1 MTRLTQAS
9 LMIAAM
15 IIGLAMVGCA
25 GDLYGECSIEA
36 DQNDEILAQ
45 CEQASGEDDSQQVS
59 CVVEEQVE
67 CETGA
72 CGRYR
77 SSESFCTTE
86 CSTDDD
92 CPSGE
97 CREFVYQSG
106 KTYCVAYSS
115 LEE

>member
-9 LMIAAM
+9 LMIAAV

-25 GDLYGECSIEA
+25 GDLYGECSIDSDPNDSVLAECEA
-36 DQNDEILAQ
+36 ANE
-45 CEQASGEDDSQQVS
+45 EEDSQQVS
-59 CVVEEQVE
+59 CVVEEQIE
-67 CETGA
+67 CQTGA

-77 SSESFCTTE
+77 SSEPFCTTA
-86 CSTDDD
+86 CSSDDD

-106 KTYCVAYSS
+106 QNYCVAYAD